1 MNKNEK
7 KFTRREVEKVIN
19 ATLKMIVQ
27 DSHYFY
33 SSSIDSK
40 YSNLT
45 PNGEEYLIKIF
56 NEFLPL
62 LQEVEREE
70 LDQRAREVVL
80 KDLTKNNH
88 EESK

>member
-1 MNKNEK
+1 MIKNKK
-7 KFTRREVEKVIN
+7 KFTRTEVEKVIN

-45 PNGEEYLIKIF
+45 PSGEEYLIKIF

-80 KDLTKNNH
+80 NDLTKFDQK
-88 EESK
+88 ESE